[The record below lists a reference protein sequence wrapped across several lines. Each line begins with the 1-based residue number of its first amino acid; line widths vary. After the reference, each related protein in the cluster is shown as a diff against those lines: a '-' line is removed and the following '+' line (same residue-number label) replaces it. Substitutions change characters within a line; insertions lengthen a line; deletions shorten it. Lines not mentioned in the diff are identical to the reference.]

1 MRPTIPATLA
11 LLTLLIIPAC
21 RSIAQ
26 DAAAPAT
33 QQAIG
38 RFPFLELDARKKQV
52 RVECEALRCENA
64 LEFFLCATGTNEY
77 ESVLRSKVKPSH
89 LHAALLAL
97 GLKPGEPVHFSETK
111 HQWLPPQGPPLM
123 ISATFDDKS
132 GKSITVP
139 AWRLMRDLKTK
150 REMPPMTFIF
160 AGSRVMD
167 DGVYAADKTGYL
179 ISVVNFD
186 LTVIDI
192 PKLASNANETL
203 EWSANLDVLPAMG
216 TKVVLTIEPAGKV
229 EAPPA
234 PATQAAA
241 PIDEALITI
250 DAAGKIALN
259 GVAVESAKEL
269 PEALKKLD
277 GNRRVRVA
285 VAGTIEDT
293 PAASEVINVLSAAGV
308 RFKTVPQT
316 AAASPAPAHAPAA
329 AGEVHAD
336 DALIARL
343 REQWEKSVAPHDAS
357 LREAAKTHYQV
368 MSQLRAEQQRLID
381 EADKIQRLIDQLDK
395 RYQDMTTPRPD

>member
-1 MRPTIPATLA
+1 MRPTTPLA
-11 LLTLLIIPAC
+11 LLILLLVPAC
-21 RSIAQ
+21 RSHAQ
-26 DAAAPAT
+26 DAPPAASQPAV
-33 QQAIG
+33 G

-52 RVECEALRCENA
+52 RVECDALRCENP

-97 GLKPGEPVHFSETK
+97 GLKPGEPVHLSETTK
-111 HQWLPPQGPPLM
+111 KWIPPHGPPLL
-123 ISATFDDKS
+123 ISATFDDKNGRS
-132 GKSITVP
+132 VTVP

-160 AGSRVMD
+160 AGSRIMD

-192 PKLASNANETL
+192 PQLASNANETL
-203 EWSANLDVLPAMG
+203 EWGANLDVLPATG
-216 TKVVLTIEPAGKV
+216 TKVILTIEPAGKI
-229 EAPPA
+229 ETPPA
-234 PATQAAA
+234 AATQASA
-241 PIDEALITI
+241 PIDETLITI

-259 GVAVESAKEL
+259 GIDVASPDEL

-277 GNRRVRVA
+277 GNRPVRVA
-285 VAGTIEDT
+285 IAGTIEET
-293 PAASEVINVLSAAGV
+293 PAARDVINVLSSAGV

-316 AAASPAPAHAPAA
+316 AAAAPTATRAN
-329 AGEVHAD
+329 GEVHAD

-343 REQWEKSVAPHDAS
+343 RQQWEKSVAPHDAS

-368 MSQLRAEQQRLID
+368 LSQLRAEQQRLID
-381 EADKIQRLIDQLDK
+381 EADKIQRLIDELDK
-395 RYQDMTTPRPD
+395 RYQQMTTPRPE